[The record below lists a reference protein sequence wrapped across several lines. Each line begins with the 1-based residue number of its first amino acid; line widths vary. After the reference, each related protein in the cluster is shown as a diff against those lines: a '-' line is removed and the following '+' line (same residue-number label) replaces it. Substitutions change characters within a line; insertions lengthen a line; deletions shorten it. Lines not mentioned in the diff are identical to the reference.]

1 MEDNVRA
8 PIPVRQMNL
17 MDPLG
22 SESLEQYIYRIN
34 RDNTIDPEMKKILIQ
49 SRKEYM
55 GLDDSPIDS
64 TVFSNQ
70 LIVRAGK
77 FCKFTSE
84 LAKNMQLKVKILG
97 KVNDFLSLKTDKISL
112 EPAEYLETIELVE
125 NNDMGSSNL
134 EYIKSIIVPIDINAL
149 EEYKLIVEIS
159 KKEEAERV
167 ARNLEIETRQNI
179 VSVFMQYINRL
190 QKFDKQTELLYQE
203 LEPSIN
209 NYVGLQTEK
218 IILEQ
223 ETYIKYNK
231 FISSIRIKPE
241 HQQIFTDLFVVKI

>member
-1 MEDNVRA
+1 MDDDVRA

-22 SESLEQYIYRIN
+22 SESLEHYIDRIN
-34 RDNTIDPEMKKILIQ
+34 RDNTIDPEMKKILIK

-55 GLDDSPIDS
+55 GLDDSPVDS
-64 TVFSNQ
+64 SVFSNQ

-77 FCKFTSE
+77 FCKFTSV
-84 LAKNMQLKVKILG
+84 LSKNIQLKIKILG
-97 KVNDFLSLKTDKISL
+97 RVNDFLSLKLDKIRL

-134 EYIKSIIVPIDINAL
+134 EYIKSVVIPIDINAL
-149 EEYKLIVEIS
+149 EEYKLIIELS
-159 KKEEAERV
+159 KKEEADRI
-167 ARNLEIETRQNI
+167 AKNLEIETRQNI

-190 QKFDKQTELLYQE
+190 QKFDKQIELLYQE

-209 NYVGLQTEK
+209 NYTSLQTEK
-218 IILEQ
+218 VIFEPD
-223 ETYIKYNK
+223 TFVKYNK
-231 FISSIRIKPE
+231 FIGSVRIKPE
-241 HQQIFTDLFVVKI
+241 HQEMFTSLFVVKT